1 MVDPRGNDRGP
12 GSVERL
18 RQEFDK
24 WLDTAWSQGERAMD
38 AIGIRRNS
46 LPAVDVVETPEA
58 VVVLVDLPGFTA
70 EQVELTLTG
79 HMLTLQGKHP
89 ELEPGQVH
97 LNERPHGPFKRSVA
111 LPSTVDADTIQAD
124 TKNGVLRVVVQKIPA
139 QKSKRI
145 QITG

>member
-1 MVDPRGNDRGP
+1 MVDPRGNSQSS

-38 AIGIRRNS
+38 AIGIRRTA
-46 LPAVDVVETPEA
+46 LPAVDVVETPDA
-58 VVVLVDLPGFTA
+58 VVVLIDLPGMPP
-70 EQVELTLTG
+70 ENLELTLTG
-79 HMLTLQGKHP
+79 HMLSLQGKYP

-97 LNERPHGPFKRSVA
+97 LNERPHGPFKRSVP

-124 TKNGVLRVVVQKIPA
+124 TKNGVLRVVVQKVPA

-145 QITG
+145 PITG